1 MTDYSLVLTYCYPGK
16 QWNMTDVDYDSLEWL
31 DSSTKPTRQE
41 LDNLWVET
49 QSKIKIEQDSILDA
63 RKSAEAKLAKLG
75 LTVDE
80 VKSILT

>member
-1 MTDYSLVLTYCYPGK
+1 MTDYALVLSYCFPGK
-16 QWNMTDVDYDSLEWL
+16 QWAMLDADYETLTWMDDSK
-31 DSSTKPTRQE
+31 KPTKSE
-41 LDNLWVET
+41 LDGLWEET
-49 QSKIKIEQDSILDA
+49 QNKIKKEQDSILES